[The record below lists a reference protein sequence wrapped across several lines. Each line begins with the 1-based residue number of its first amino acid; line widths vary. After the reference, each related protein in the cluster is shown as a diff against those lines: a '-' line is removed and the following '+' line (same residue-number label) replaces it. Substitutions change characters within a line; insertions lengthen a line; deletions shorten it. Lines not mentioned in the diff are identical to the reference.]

1 MNKRH
6 YEHTLPNIRGS
17 LSNTYSSIKMNLI
30 SNTTNTKVCLSDCRE
45 RMSMNCFL
53 DKNNHVPE
61 TTSGTSFSPSP
72 REQRAGPDDPTHTAT
87 VKPLKISA
95 YEIYKNVPE
104 CGVFHRQGFFS

>member
-1 MNKRH
+1 MKGGV
-6 YEHTLPNIRGS
+6 Y
-17 LSNTYSSIKMNLI
+17 
-30 SNTTNTKVCLSDCRE
+30 
-45 RMSMNCFL
+45 RML
-53 DKNNHVPE
+53 TNNHVPE